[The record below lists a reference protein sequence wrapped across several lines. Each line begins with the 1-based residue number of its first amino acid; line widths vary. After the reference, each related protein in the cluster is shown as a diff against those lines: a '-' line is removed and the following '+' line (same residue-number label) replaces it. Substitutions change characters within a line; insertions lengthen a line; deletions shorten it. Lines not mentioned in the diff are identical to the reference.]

1 MKRLLVAVALVA
13 FTASPVLAS
22 APPETIILK
31 AKNGN
36 VTFDHQAHTEMLE
49 CKICH
54 EGKPGKF
61 ELDKDK
67 AHKLCKGCHQ
77 EKAMGP
83 TKCNECHKK

>member
-1 MKRLLVAVALVA
+1 MKKFFVAAALVA
-13 FTASPVLAS
+13 LIATPAFAS
-22 APPETIILK
+22 APPATITLK

-36 VTFDHQAHTEMLE
+36 VTLDHKNHMEMLE

-61 ELDKDK
+61 QLDKEK
-67 AHKLCKGCHQ
+67 GHKLCKGCHQ
-77 EKAMGP
+77 EKGMGP

>member
-1 MKRLLVAVALVA
+1 MKRFFVAVALVA
-13 FTASPVLAS
+13 FTAAPIFAS
-22 APPETIILK
+22 APPDTITLE

-36 VTFDHQAHTEMLE
+36 VTFNHKAHSEKME
-49 CKICH
+49 CKACH
-54 EGKPGKF
+54 EGEPGKF